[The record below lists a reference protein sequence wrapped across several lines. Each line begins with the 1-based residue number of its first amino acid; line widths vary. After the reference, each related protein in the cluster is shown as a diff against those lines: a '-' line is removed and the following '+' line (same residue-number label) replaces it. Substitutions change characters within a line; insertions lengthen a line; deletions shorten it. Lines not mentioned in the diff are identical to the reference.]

1 MILKEAL
8 HKTEV
13 VLVRHH
19 VEDPR
24 LESEL
29 LLRQVLGVSRVQLY
43 QDLHRE
49 LSFEEKV
56 AFEQLIG
63 RRLSGEPIAYI
74 TGHREFYGL
83 DFYVDRGVLIPRP
96 ETELLVERAL
106 GLAREKPVGSIA
118 DVGTGSGAIAVSLA
132 LNLPRARIYAT
143 DVSEAALRVA
153 RLNCRRH
160 GVADRVCLLEGDL
173 LDPLPEPVDLIVA
186 NLPYVTEAEVRKQGL
201 AAFEP
206 ELALNGGY
214 DGLEKVRDLC
224 GKLDEKLYPEG
235 TLLLEIGLGQSQTVA
250 GLLRGLFPLARIEIT
265 PDLSGID
272 RVVGLT
278 LIRNNSD
285 AAGGICSRGSINKK
299 TVAISC
305 GQF

>member
-8 HKTEV
+8 HETEV
-13 VLVRHH
+13 VLARQHI
-19 VEDPR
+19 EDPR

-29 LLRQVLGVSRVQLY
+29 LLRHVLGISRVQLY

-49 LSFEEKV
+49 LGPREE
-56 AFEQLIG
+56 ADFGRLIE
-63 RRLSGEPIAYI
+63 RRLSAEPVAYI

-96 ETELLVERAL
+96 ETELLVEKAL
-106 GLAREKPVGSIA
+106 GLAREKPIGSIA

-132 LNLPRARIYAT
+132 LNLPQTRIYAT
-143 DVSEAALRVA
+143 DVSDSALRVA
-153 RLNCRRH
+153 LLNCRRH

-186 NLPYVTEAEVRKQGL
+186 NPPYVTEAEVREQGL
-201 AAFEP
+201 ATFEP

-214 DGLEKVRDLC
+214 DGLEKIRKLC
-224 GKLDEKLYPEG
+224 CKLDEKLHPEG
-235 TLLLEIGLGQSQTVA
+235 TLLLEIGLGQSQTIV
-250 GLLRGLFPLARIEIT
+250 GLLRGLFPLAKIEIT

-272 RVVGLT
+272 RVVSLT
-278 LIRNNSD
+278 SIRKNSD
-285 AAGGICSRGSINKK
+285 VAGEVYRGSMNKNCS
-299 TVAISC
+299 IIL
-305 GQF
+305 